1 MEGEESSSDDA
12 ADPSLDPHYHIVNK
26 GWHVDAHYVPP
37 QAGARIISIKAQPST
52 LQTVIKASIRE
63 VTSDALFVTAFP
75 SAVSTV
81 DYYRDI
87 LKEAAGNLDLD
98 ALSDRFKKDRKFA
111 EVISRVVRFPLIILS
126 Q

>member
-1 MEGEESSSDDA
+1 M
-12 ADPSLDPHYHIVNK
+12 
-26 GWHVDAHYVPP
+26 
-37 QAGARIISIKAQPST
+37 
-52 LQTVIKASIRE
+52 
-63 VTSDALFVTAFP
+63 
-75 SAVSTV
+75 STV

-111 EVISRVVRFPLIILS
+111 EVISRVMRFPLIILS